1 MKKPQIWCNDF
12 LKPDYEYEK
21 GESIEEKVRRIVET
35 NEPIED
41 GAPLIYTPKE
51 KGVIAA
57 YNIRTDRWE
66 IAQDAMSVKYRAEI
80 AKASE
85 NANEKLKKVEE
96 TKTETKV
103 EPTQTQE
110 SA

>member
-1 MKKPQIWCNDF
+1 MKKPKIWSTTPIVMN
-12 LKPDYEYEK
+12 YEFEE

-35 NEPIED
+35 KEPIED

-51 KGVIAA
+51 DGVVAA

-66 IAQDAMSVKYRAEI
+66 IAQNAMNAKYRAEI
-80 AKASE
+80 AKSRE
-85 NANEKLKKVEE
+85 NADEILKKVEE